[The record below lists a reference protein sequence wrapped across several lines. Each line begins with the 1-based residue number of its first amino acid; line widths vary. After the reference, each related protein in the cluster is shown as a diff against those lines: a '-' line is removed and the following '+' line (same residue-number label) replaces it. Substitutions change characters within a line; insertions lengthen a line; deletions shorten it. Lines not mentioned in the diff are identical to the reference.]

1 MPPSGK
7 GPSLKEAL
15 REVLTNAFQGLEL
28 DMLVDDMFGKK
39 LGELVF
45 SEKSAP
51 EVMYSLINRA
61 KADGKLGDL
70 IEGAMYRKPSNFNKF
85 ILDYL
90 EEIFTILELELNE
103 FSGKD
108 LNNLVEIIQNS
119 KAVKL
124 AAEACIKTLP
134 DGVSQDYPEEIK
146 RLNADQT
153 PDAYRLYIVFKLL
166 LSYPKDGE
174 NFRIFNFIETLS
186 KQEKIKSDL
195 RGRLKEFL
203 PPHLL
208 PSAIE
213 PNPTIADKIKEIF
226 PSGRKKKIGRLN
238 GYLLIEVKKSSI
250 GKSKLYLT
258 SSLQYGDDPDD
269 FLPIDLVDSLQ
280 EISQR
285 GTSCNHQS
293 LAQTVSKLIRLGNDQ
308 FNAKKGNAAGSLILE
323 FFLPYDYL
331 FTETIDL
338 WKIEIIPGDEV
349 PIGSRYRIILKSY
362 DRMKISNLRSELT
375 NSWERLQNLLNDQ
388 STSRIT
394 SRRWREQFFHLEH
407 VDGLK
412 GENLKLEQKI
422 GIKLTCGLPA
432 DKAKQDQLARDIIY
446 TDLPFVIWNRS
457 QTLASDRNLSKE
469 MDQFLKIDHF
479 QNPMKLLECVKTER
493 AKAARSDNPENYL
506 GHHLAFLYDDP
517 SRPWPQLQ
525 QLQLFSTE

>member
-1 MPPSGK
+1 MPPSVK
-7 GPSLKEAL
+7 RPSLKQAL

-39 LGELVF
+39 LGDLVF

-51 EVMYSLINRA
+51 EVMFSLINQVETRSE
-61 KADGKLGDL
+61 LGYL
-70 IEGAMYRKPSNFNKF
+70 IDGAMYRKPSNFNKF

-90 EEIFTILELELNE
+90 EEIFTILELELDK

-285 GTSCNHQS
+285 GTSCNYKN
-293 LAQTVSKLIRLGNDQ
+293 LAQTVSKLINLGENKFHTNQ
-308 FNAKKGNAAGSLILE
+308 GNAAGSLILE
-323 FFLPYDYL
+323 FFLPCDYL
-331 FTETIDL
+331 LAETIDL
-338 WKIEIIPGDEV
+338 WKIELIPGDAV
-349 PIGSRYRIILKSY
+349 SIGSRYGIILRSS
-362 DRMKISNLRSELT
+362 DRMNNPNLLSGLKKT
-375 NSWERLQNLLNDQ
+375 WERLENLLDQ
-388 STSRIT
+388 QPKRKIT
-394 SRRWREQFFHLEH
+394 PKKWREQFFHLEKL
-407 VDGLK
+407 DGLK
-412 GENLKLEQKI
+412 EDKSKLEQKI
-422 GIKLTCGLPA
+422 GIKLTCGLPD
-432 DKAKQDQLARDIIY
+432 DKAIQEQLVKEIIL

-457 QTLASDRNLSKE
+457 KTLASAHDLSKE
-469 MDQFLKIDHF
+469 MDRFLKIEHF
-479 QNPMKLLECVKTER
+479 QDRMKLLDCVQKER
-493 AKAARSDNPENYL
+493 ARFAGSDNPENYL

-517 SRPWPQLQ
+517 YRPLP